1 MSSRGY
7 EISLRVFNWT
17 IVAQLVKVVVD
28 PLMIREK
35 ISFGGGGCH
44 KSVLDREQLC
54 LGVVSREG
62 FTKKTHT

>member
-35 ISFGGGGCH
+35 ISFGGGG
-44 KSVLDREQLC
+44 S
-54 LGVVSREG
+54 
-62 FTKKTHT
+62 